1 MTGIRDIT
9 LTVEKGS
16 LCAVVGL
23 VGSGKSTLLQVILGE
38 LELDEGRLEISGDI
52 SYAPQE
58 PWLFEG
64 SVKNNIVFIEDY
76 NEKRYREVVK
86 VCALERDFQ
95 LLPLGDE
102 TIVGERGI
110 SLSGGQRARISLARA
125 IYRKAEIYLLDDP
138 LSAVDTH
145 VGKHIFEQCIKEH
158 LKVSSVPD
166 MTAESRNLI
175 IKF

>member
-1 MTGIRDIT
+1 M
-9 LTVEKGS
+9 EKGE
-16 LCAVVGL
+16 LCAVVGP

-64 SVKNNIVFIEDY
+64 SVKNNIVFVEDF

-145 VGKHIFEQCIKEH
+145 VGKHIFEQCITEY
-158 LKVSSVPD
+158 LKVSIDAGVL
-166 MTAESRNLI
+166 N
-175 IKF
+175 

>member
-1 MTGIRDIT
+1 M
-9 LTVEKGS
+9 EKGE
-16 LCAVVGL
+16 LCAVVGP

-38 LELDEGRLEISGDI
+38 LELDEGRLEISGEI

-64 SVKNNIVFIEDY
+64 SVKNNIVFVGDF

-145 VGKHIFEQCIKEH
+145 VGKHIFEQCIMEY
-158 LKVSSVPD
+158 LKVSTCRCLRIYNNNFQPTVVGS
-166 MTAESRNLI
+166 
-175 IKF
+175 